1 MVDLAGKRILVIDD
15 SATVCKFIGSGLREK
30 GFQTIIARAMEDA
43 LASVDAMRPDMVVT
57 DIFMPGVDGI
67 AGIPMLRKKLPDVGV
82 IAISAGNA
90 AVESD
95 DVLIAARRVGADAVM
110 KKPFTI
116 DDLAENIGKVMSG
129 YSEAGRK
136 PRLLV
141 FDDSRTVRKFLTDGL
156 SQCGYSCAASES
168 MEEAFASS
176 AIVGLDLV
184 ITDIFMPGEG
194 GIAGIQRIRKDW
206 PDVKIIAIS
215 GGTDGMQGETALEA
229 AKRIGANAVLKKPF
243 GMAELAATVER
254 VMN

>member
-1 MVDLAGKRILVIDD
+1 MMELSGKKVLVVDD
-15 SATVCKFIGSGLREK
+15 SATVCKFLGSGLRQN
-30 GFQTIIARAMEDA
+30 GCQPIIARRMEDA
-43 LASVDAMRPDMVVT
+43 LEAIESMRPDMVVT

-67 AGIPMLRKKLPDVGV
+67 TGIPMLRKKLPEVSV

-95 DVLIAARRVGADAVM
+95 DILVAARRAGADMVM

-116 DDLAENIGKVMSG
+116 DELVDCMGKVFSG

-141 FDDSRTVRKFLTDGL
+141 VDDSRTVRKLLTDGL
-156 SQCGYSCAASES
+156 AQCGYNCVSAES
-168 MEEAFASS
+168 MEEAFSS
-176 AIVGLDLV
+176 SVIVGLDLV

-206 PDVKIIAIS
+206 PEVKIIAIS
-215 GGTDGMQGETALEA
+215 GGTDGMEGETALEA
-229 AKRIGANAVLKKPF
+229 ASRIGANAVLKKPF
-243 GMAELAATVER
+243 GIAELAATVER
-254 VMN
+254 VMS